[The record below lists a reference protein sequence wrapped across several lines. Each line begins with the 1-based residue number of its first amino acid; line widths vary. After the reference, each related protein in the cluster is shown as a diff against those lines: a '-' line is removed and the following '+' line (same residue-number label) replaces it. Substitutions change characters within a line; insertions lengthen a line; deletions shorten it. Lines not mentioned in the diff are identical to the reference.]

1 MLSEDEEV
9 GSWQL
14 AVGSWQWEVGSW
26 QVKIEGVEGFGV
38 PTAYCG
44 LQTGLGEWVR
54 FVNFIKPPQIV
65 KLLHCVIN

>member
-1 MLSEDEEV
+1 MKK
-9 GSWQL
+9 W
-14 AVGSWQWEVGSW
+14 AVGSW
-26 QVKIEGVEGFGV
+26 QVKIVGVEGFGV

-65 KLLHCVIN
+65 KLLHFLVN